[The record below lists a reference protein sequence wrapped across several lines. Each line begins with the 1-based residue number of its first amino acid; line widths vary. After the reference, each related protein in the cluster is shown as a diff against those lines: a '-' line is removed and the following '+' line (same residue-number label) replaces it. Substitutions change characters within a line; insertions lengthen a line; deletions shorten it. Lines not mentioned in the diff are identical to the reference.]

1 MELYKDKIQKAII
14 GEFYN
19 IDTIINEDCDLYDTT
34 TGELIFS
41 FKKKIIEDDFYNIDA
56 KIINTREHFHITG
69 DLLQEL

>member
-19 IDTIINEDCDLYDTT
+19 IDTIINEDCDLYDNT

-41 FKKKIIEDDFYNIDA
+41 FKKKIIEDDFYNRDG
-56 KIINTREHFHITG
+56 KM
-69 DLLQEL
+69 D